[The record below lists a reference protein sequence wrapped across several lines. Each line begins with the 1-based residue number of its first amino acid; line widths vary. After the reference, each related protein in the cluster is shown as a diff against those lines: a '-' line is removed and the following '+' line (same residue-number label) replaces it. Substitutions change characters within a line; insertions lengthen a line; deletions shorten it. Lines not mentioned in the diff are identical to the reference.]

1 MRERARARACESGA
15 SVFQC
20 AGAVSLG
27 RSCSCLV
34 PTSFDTLP
42 EDFLPQGVELFSRT
56 EGVPGAAGD

>member
-1 MRERARARACESGA
+1 MRERARARVCESGA
-15 SVFQC
+15 SFFQC

-27 RSCSCLV
+27 RSCLV